1 MASIEERV
9 RVVEERMDS
18 QSLLLTDM
26 RQSLMQFEARVD
38 RRFEQLDRKVDAQG
52 QSLGAAMTTHF
63 RWTVGIMITVLLSVI
78 GGMSAV
84 VAAILAR

>member
-52 QSLGAAMTTHF
+52 QSLGATMTTHF